1 MARPFKWKRVERLP
15 EVTYFKPGGVP
26 LRELEE
32 VVLLVEEMEAVRL
45 KDYLGLEQ
53 EACAERMEIS
63 RPTFQRILISARSK
77 IAEALVKGKA
87 LRIQGGNY
95 ELARQRFQCKGCGR
109 EWEGLPTMDADE
121 MNCPACGAGRVF
133 GGGKGPGFAKPWRGR
148 GGRG

>member
-63 RPTFQRILISARSK
+63 RPTFRGFSSLRGAR
-77 IAEALVKGKA
+77 
-87 LRIQGGNY
+87 
-95 ELARQRFQCKGCGR
+95 
-109 EWEGLPTMDADE
+109 
-121 MNCPACGAGRVF
+121 
-133 GGGKGPGFAKPWRGR
+133 
-148 GGRG
+148 